1 MAIVETID
9 DVAQAV
15 LERTIREERTTMQL
29 INILVADDNAF
40 MRNFLDRL
48 FRQAGYHVEFAS
60 NGEELIQKALAAV
73 PALVLTDLEMPLVD
87 GSEAI
92 RQLRNDARTASVP
105 MLLFSSRED
114 GAPLARAAG
123 ADEFIAK
130 PFTNNDLLSRVS
142 AHLIRASVYQ

>member
-1 MAIVETID
+1 
-9 DVAQAV
+9 
-15 LERTIREERTTMQL
+15 MQPT
-29 INILVADDNAF
+29 NILVADDNAF
-40 MRNFLDRL
+40 IRNLLERL
-48 FRQAGYHVEFAS
+48 FRQAGYQVEFAI
-60 NGEELIQKALAAV
+60 NGEELIRKALAQR

-105 MLLFSSRED
+105 MLLFSARED

-130 PFTNNDLLSRVS
+130 PFTNKDLLSRIT
-142 AHLIRASVYQ
+142 AHLLKPQCASRAVY